1 MEKQSTVYRDYCW
14 GIAHGPK
21 KWLYTY
27 ISGTRSHTD
36 DYKIDELT
44 QNLVTLSQRLEI
56 LDLERLFL
64 IVIRLLQSKFEQSF
78 SKFEQVFHSSRPIS
92 PRNLKFWI

>member
-14 GIAHGPK
+14 DIAHGPKK

-36 DYKIDELT
+36 DYKIDELL
-44 QNLVTLSQRLEI
+44 QNV
-56 LDLERLFL
+56 
-64 IVIRLLQSKFEQSF
+64 VIM
-78 SKFEQVFHSSRPIS
+78 
-92 PRNLKFWI
+92 